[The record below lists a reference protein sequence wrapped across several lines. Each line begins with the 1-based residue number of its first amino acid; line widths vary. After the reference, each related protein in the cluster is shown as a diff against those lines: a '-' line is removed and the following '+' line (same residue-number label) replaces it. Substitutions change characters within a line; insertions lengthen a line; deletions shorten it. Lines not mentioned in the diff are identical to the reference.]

1 MPNRY
6 ITSIP
11 FVCVFFQSKDST
23 FNQLQNNLL
32 GHLEMF
38 QPPLIVILHH
48 EKVEIQCD
56 PITNLLAH
64 QRIEIARQ
72 LVVM

>member
-1 MPNRY
+1 MYPL
-6 ITSIP
+6 
-11 FVCVFFQSKDST
+11 CFFSQSKDST
-23 FNQLQNNLL
+23 FNQLQNNLV

-38 QPPLIVILHH
+38 HPPLIVILHH
-48 EKVEIQCD
+48 EKVEIPCD

-64 QRIEIARQ
+64 QQIEIVRQ